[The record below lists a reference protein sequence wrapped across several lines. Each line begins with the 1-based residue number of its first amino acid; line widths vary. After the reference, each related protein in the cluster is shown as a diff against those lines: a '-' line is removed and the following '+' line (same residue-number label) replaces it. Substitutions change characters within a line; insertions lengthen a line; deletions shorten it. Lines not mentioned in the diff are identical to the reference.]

1 MKLIK
6 PKIKSNDI
14 VIVIAGKDK
23 GKTGKVLKVNKE
35 KGKILVAG
43 IHQVKKSVKKDEM
56 GNQGFNLKEAYF
68 DYSNVMLYSSKTK
81 RGVRVSTEVEKD
93 GKKVRKS
100 AKTGEKFD

>member
-1 MKLIK
+1 M
-6 PKIKSNDI
+6 KIKKPRIKSDDV

-23 GKTGKVLKVNKE
+23 GKTGKVLKIDRK

-56 GNQGFNLKEAYF
+56 ENQGFNIKEAYF

-81 RGVRVSTEVEKD
+81 RGVRVSMEKAKD
-93 GKKVRKS
+93 GSKIRKS
-100 AKTGEKFD
+100 IKTGEVFD